1 MAMVE
6 LVDEDDDLADAEL
19 WAAIDSAA
27 ALSTRFP
34 PKPLLLTHFSEALK
48 PPVLTELPPSPQ
60 PASSALKSD
69 LARTP
74 KGQQIQSRNMYRFPL
89 KDLES
94 HESAM
99 IPQELRDRCLM
110 GGSLSGGKDR
120 GCAGNIAASAWMAG
134 LPSPSVF
141 KQIQEAA
148 MGVLEKS
155 DYVVMSGKP
164 FIKKSGWRK
173 IAFFFNISFEIKD
186 KQIQFDQSANVL
198 RAEFIVR
205 ASMQGGRFSD
215 GWGSC
220 DLREKKFSKPNH
232 DIPSTAE
239 TRAKTRA
246 CQDLLGIGEY
256 KFGCGD
262 HGW

>member
-74 KGQQIQSRNMYRFPL
+74 KGQQIQSRNMYRYDSRQVFSEPKLRPLSKPASRVYEQHKENCQWIDFEEDIGVKRHKMHDNRIRQSSSSGRFPL

-164 FIKKSGWRK
+164 FIKKSEVGGSRM
-173 IAFFFNISFEIKD
+173 D
-186 KQIQFDQSANVL
+186 GVL
-198 RAEFIVR
+198 VI
-205 ASMQGGRFSD
+205 
-215 GWGSC
+215 
-220 DLREKKFSKPNH
+220 
-232 DIPSTAE
+232 
-239 TRAKTRA
+239 
-246 CQDLLGIGEY
+246 
-256 KFGCGD
+256 
-262 HGW
+262 